1 MAINLLGLQPH
12 KVSRDLSGYITFIYG
27 PPKVGKTTL
36 ATQMPGALLLAFER
50 GYNAIPGIIAQDVN
64 TWGEMKQIFREL
76 KKPEVQEVYKT
87 IIVDTVDIAADL
99 CQKYIC
105 NQLGIDNMGDG
116 GWGTNSWSKYKKEFE
131 DVFRGLTMMGY
142 AVVFISHSKTG
153 TDKDQTGKEFGYTKP
168 TTQSSALQIIENMAD
183 IYCFARMY
191 LGADGEEKRV
201 LTLRSP
207 AGSGISCGSRFKY
220 IASEIPLNYDAL
232 TKAIGDAIDKEA
244 KENGNKFVTNER
256 EVAPVLKEYDFDA
269 LMAQFESM
277 VGDLMTKDQTY
288 YAPRIT
294 QVIEKYL
301 GKGKKMSGVTRDQAE
316 LVYLVVTEIQDDL
329 VNGEK
334 K

>member
-1 MAINLLGLQPH
+1 MVINLLGLQPH

-256 EVAPVLKEYDFDA
+256 EAAPVVKEYDFDA
-269 LMAQFESM
+269 LMAQFETM